1 MRGFFARNILFVVV
15 LNLLIKPIWI
25 FLIDNTV
32 QNRVGHDYGS
42 YQALFNLG
50 IIFQI
55 LLDFGI
61 ANYASRTIAANPSQI
76 RQLFPALLTA
86 RLLLGILYSI
96 LLFIIAY
103 ILGYEGEEL
112 HLLAGISIIQLLNST
127 LLFFRSNVAG
137 LHKFKTDG
145 FLSIIDR
152 LLMIVVCGF
161 LLIVYRNKFTI
172 EWFILAQIICY
183 GIAVVLA
190 FFIVQSIS
198 KIRLRLSFNIRDVWW
213 HMKKSLPYAA
223 LIFLMSLYTRTDM
236 LLVERLSGALGRQEA
251 SIYAAGYR
259 LLDFINMIG
268 LMAAG
273 MLLPIF
279 GGMLARKEN
288 LQELIRLCVNV
299 LLPTSF
305 LVVVIAYFFNQQIMG
320 FLYPDLPLSKGRV
333 LLGLA
338 CAFPALSITN
348 IYSTL
353 LTANGNLMLMIRI
366 ALIGVL
372 VNLGLNFIIIPNYHA
387 VGAAVIACLTQSVVA
402 LSYLFFAKKE
412 LSLKTDMRWVLSF
425 LFYMILLGAIGFIIS
440 HIGLPWL
447 LQFIIIGFAGLS
459 MIFLMQFLDIRSFK
473 KLLHLKK

>member
-86 RLLLGILYSI
+86 RLLLGIVYSV
-96 LLFIIAY
+96 LLFIIAF
-103 ILGYEGEEL
+103 ILGYEGREL

-152 LLMIVVCGF
+152 LLMILVCGF
-161 LLIVYRNKFTI
+161 LLIAYRDKFTI

-223 LIFLMSLYTRTDM
+223 LIFLMSIYTRTDM
-236 LLVERLSGALGRQEA
+236 LLVERLSGSLGRQEA

-387 VGAAVIACLTQSVVA
+387 VGAAFIACLTQSVVA

-473 KLLHLKK
+473 KLLLLKK